1 MTTYFIDGILT
12 MSKKNKKIQKKHR
25 EFSIALKKSIA
36 KRTKANKQWLD
47 KHFVYLGSNLFTV
60 GDKQ

>member
-1 MTTYFIDGILT
+1 MLI

-25 EFSIALKKSIA
+25 EFNIALKKSIA

>member
-1 MTTYFIDGILT
+1 

-36 KRTKANKQWLD
+36 KRTKANKQWFD